1 MAPRG
6 VFSGGAIRVMA
17 RLFFL
22 LQVLAL
28 FCAWLVMMLVGF
40 ADRSSSPVAWG
51 LAYGLAAVFYL
62 WLIATPVLL
71 VLMPLTWIVTVV
83 TRRRRCGAD
92 PA

>member
-1 MAPRG
+1 MAPPG
-6 VFSGGAIRVMA
+6 LFSGGAIRVMA

-28 FCAWLVMMLVGF
+28 FCAWLFMMLVGF
-40 ADRSSSPVAWG
+40 ADRSSSPVVWG
-51 LAYGLAAVFYL
+51 LAYGLAAVFWV
-62 WLIATPVLL
+62 WLLAMPVLL

-83 TRRRRCGAD
+83 TRRRRRGAD